1 MRKTGTLLITVFV
14 AALMAACGGTAENKP
29 ANTANANT
37 GAAPP
42 VTVEAL
48 KALETKA
55 FEAYKN
61 KDGKYF
67 EGFLDAKFVMY
78 DNGKKMDKAE
88 AVKMISEHKDEIKG
102 YTFSDE
108 KLTKLGPTT
117 AVFTTK
123 VVTDGTREGKKI
135 PDAVASTLYTRIGTD
150 WRAAWYA
157 EVDIKA
163 PPAAS
168 DSATASNT
176 GKTNPTGAA
185 PAKADDK
192 AKAED
197 KKPEA
202 PAKEPAKPADK
213 PADKP
218 ANAANTAAAPASETD
233 ALLALEKS
241 GWEAWKAK
249 DWTKLGTMLLNDAT
263 FVNVMGIV
271 TAGKDATI
279 KGWTDAN
286 CDVKSVA
293 LSDAS
298 SVSVDGSTSLLVVK
312 GSPVGTCGTEK
323 LAPVWAYGIYVK
335 EGTTWRLGFHFEQ
348 PAK

>member
-1 MRKTGTLLITVFV
+1 MRKTGTLLITAFI
-14 AALMAACGGTAENKP
+14 AAMIAACGGTADNKP
-29 ANTANANT
+29 ANTTNANT
-37 GAAPP
+37 GPAGP

-61 KDGKYF
+61 KDPKYF
-67 EGFLDAKFVMY
+67 ETFLDRNFVMY

-88 AVKMISEHKDEIKG
+88 SIKIITEHKDEIKG
-102 YTFSDE
+102 FTFADE

-117 AVFTTK
+117 AVFTAK
-123 VVTDGTREGKKI
+123 VVTDGTRDGKKI
-135 PDAVASTLYTRIGTD
+135 PDAVASTLYTRIGTE
-150 WRAAWYA
+150 WRAAWHG
-157 EVDIKA
+157 EVDIKT
-163 PPAAS
+163 PPAAT
-168 DSATASNT
+168 DRATAANT
-176 GKTNPTGAA
+176 GKTDPTGAA

-197 KKPEA
+197 KKPAAPPKEA
-202 PAKEPAKPADK
+202 AKPTDK

-218 ANAANTAAAPASETD
+218 ANAANTAAAPAGETE

-249 DWTKLGTMLLNDAT
+249 DWTKLGTMLINDAT
-263 FVNVMGIV
+263 FVNVMGGV

-298 SVSVDGSTSLLVVK
+298 SVSVDGSTSMLVVK

-335 EGTTWRLGFHFEQ
+335 EGSTWKLGFHFEQ
-348 PAK
+348 PAR

>member
-1 MRKTGTLLITVFV
+1 MRKTGTLLITAFI
-14 AALMAACGGTAENKP
+14 AAMMAACGGTAENKP
-29 ANTANANT
+29 ANTSNANT
-37 GAAPP
+37 GAAGP

-61 KDGKYF
+61 KDPKYF
-67 EGFLDAKFVMY
+67 ETFLDRNFVMY

-88 AVKMISEHKDEIKG
+88 SIKIISEHKDEIKG
-102 YTFSDE
+102 FAFSDE

-123 VVTDGTREGKKI
+123 VVTDGTRDGKKI
-135 PDAVASTLYTRIGTD
+135 PDVVASTLYTRIGTE
-150 WRAAWYA
+150 WRAAWHA
-157 EVDIKA
+157 EVDIKV
-163 PPAAS
+163 PAAAT
-168 DSATASNT
+168 DRATAANT
-176 GKTNPTGAA
+176 AKTDPAGAA
-185 PAKADDK
+185 PAKSDDK

-197 KKPEA
+197 KKTEA
-202 PAKEPAKPADK
+202 PAKDAAK

-218 ANAANTAAAPASETD
+218 ANAANSAAAPASETD

-249 DWTKLGTMLLNDAT
+249 DWTKLGTMMTNDVT
-263 FVNVMGIV
+263 FVNVMGAV

-298 SVSVDGSTSLLVVK
+298 SVSVDGSTSMLVVK
-312 GSPVGTCGTEK
+312 GTAVGTCGTEK

-335 EGTTWRLGFHFEQ
+335 EGSSWKLGYHFEQ
-348 PAK
+348 PAM

>member
-1 MRKTGTLLITVFV
+1 MRKTGTLLIIACV
-14 AALMAACGGTAENKP
+14 ATLMAACGGTAENKP
-29 ANTANANT
+29 ANTTNANT
-37 GAAPP
+37 GAAAP

-67 EGFLDAKFVMY
+67 EGFLDQTFVMY
-78 DNGKKMDKAE
+78 DNGKKMDKAA

-108 KLTKLGPTT
+108 KLTKLGPVT
-117 AVFTTK
+117 AVFTAK
-123 VVTDGTREGKKI
+123 VVTDGTRDGKKI
-135 PDAVASTLYTRIGTD
+135 PDAVASTLYTRVGTE
-150 WRAAWYA
+150 WRAAWHG

-163 PPAAS
+163 PPAAT
-168 DSATASNT
+168 DQAPAANN

-185 PAKADDK
+185 PAKSDDK

-197 KKPEA
+197 KKSEA
-202 PAKEPAKPADK
+202 PAKETAK

-218 ANAANTAAAPASETD
+218 ANAANTAAAPAGEAE

-249 DWTKLGTMLLNDAT
+249 DWTKLGTMLTNDAT
-263 FVNVMGIV
+263 FVNVMGVV

-298 SVSVDGSTSLLVVK
+298 SVTVDGSTSMLVVK

-335 EGTTWRLGFHFEQ
+335 EGATWKLGFHFEQ
-348 PAK
+348 PAR